1 MYNVGMYK
9 KGIGKLSAKGQ
20 NLIIEDVGITTRT
33 LQVAEFRL
41 HRHHH
46 YEIICVLGGQVL
58 HTVNGVKHIH
68 SEGDCV
74 VLGPNASHEVEP
86 ILKTAV
92 LRHVMIAPKFFI
104 STLQLIGE
112 ENLFSDSDIC
122 VVKFTKSEMIEI
134 EAIIRQ
140 FSSESSYSRKRCIG
154 AELILKVANKKLSKE
169 KVIGTALPPI
179 VRKICENLYKDE
191 FVKGGI
197 QLLLT
202 DLKYSNSYV
211 CHIFKRYM
219 GITLSDYIKNI
230 RVDHMAYYL
239 KATDYSLKEICDF
252 VGIDSLSYANKVF
265 KEKYKMTPIT
275 YRKNNV

>member
-1 MYNVGMYK
+1 MYD
-9 KGIGKLSAKGQ
+9 KGIGNSSAKNQ
-20 NLIIEDVGITTRT
+20 NLIIEDVGISTRT
-33 LQVAEFRL
+33 LQVAKFRL
-41 HRHHH
+41 HSHRH

-58 HTVNGVKHIH
+58 HTVNGVEHIH
-68 SEGDCV
+68 NEGDCI
-74 VLGPNASHEVEP
+74 VLGPKALHEVKP

-92 LRHVMIAPKFFI
+92 FRHVMIAPKFFI
-104 STLQLIGE
+104 STLQLIGA
-112 ENLFSDSDIC
+112 ENLFSDNDIS
-122 VVKFTKSEMIEI
+122 VIKFTKSEMIEA

-140 FSSESSYSRKRCIG
+140 FSSESSFSRKRCIG
-154 AELILKVANKKLSKE
+154 AELILKIANKKLSKD
-169 KVIGTALPPI
+169 KVVGATLPPI
-179 VRKICENLYKDE
+179 IRKICENLYQDE

-197 QLLLT
+197 DLILS

-211 CHIFKRYM
+211 CHVFKKYM

-239 KATDYSLKEICDF
+239 KATDYSLKEICNF

-265 KEKYKMTPIT
+265 KEKYKMTPMT